1 MLRQLL
7 YLCFILNAFSA
18 FAYKEDSTLSQLKII
33 EGKINPKSIVHSG
46 NGLFFAQNMMY
57 KHTVTVYDR
66 NFQLLKTISDKVELN
81 KYGYSKR
88 DGLYRGSPVECTF
101 THDGR
106 FAWVS
111 NYNMSGGAETE
122 FNKPGC
128 DNCHGTGIYDSSF
141 VYKINSSTLLIEA
154 IVKVGA
160 VPKYLAATPDSKYV
174 LVTNWSSSDLSII
187 DTDKLKE
194 IKRIK
199 LGTYPRGIE
208 VDSSGTKAY
217 IAIMGSSKIAVIDLR
232 TFEKTWI
239 KDVGKSPRH
248 LCMSPKNDYL
258 YVSLNGD
265 GVVGKIDL
273 STNEVTKIKT
283 GSLPRSMALSGD
295 GRHLYVVNYGSDKL
309 TKVRTLDMQVVDN
322 IKTND
327 KPIGITYDDETN
339 NIWVACYEGSIM
351 VFHDSY
357 YDSRVTDLLHDE
369 LLAQNAE
376 EIEFR
381 KKAPPEIE
389 LPRQEKIA
397 LLEYEIEQPLDVL
410 SDKIISNKVNKYYLV
425 AGSFKNKLNAE
436 GLVKELSAKG
446 YASFIYFNLE
456 NEFTYACVNS
466 HTKKSMAIQQSTA
479 LKEDGIAVW
488 VYSVR

>member
-1 MLRQLL
+1 MLQQFL
-7 YLCFILNAFSA
+7 YLCFILNSFSA
-18 FAYKEDSTLSQLKII
+18 HGYKEDSTLSQLKII

-57 KHTVTVYDR
+57 KHSVTVYDR

-141 VYKINSSTLLIEA
+141 VYKINTSTLLIEA

-174 LVTNWSSSDLSII
+174 LVTNWSSSDLSVI

-199 LGTYPRGIE
+199 LGTYPRGII
-208 VDSSGTKAY
+208 VDSAGAKAY
-217 IAIMGSSKIAVIDLR
+217 VAIMGSSKIAVIDLR

-239 KDVGKSPRH
+239 KDIGMSPRH

-273 STNEVTKIKT
+273 STNEVMKVKT
-283 GSLPRSMALSGD
+283 GSLPRSMTLSGD
-295 GRHLYVVNYGSDKL
+295 GRYLYVVNYGSDKL
-309 TKVRTLDMQVVDN
+309 TKVTTADMKVMES

-327 KPIGITYDDETN
+327 KPIGITYDNETN

-351 VFHDSY
+351 VFHDTY
-357 YDSRVTDLLHDE
+357 YDSIVTDLLYDE

-381 KKAPPEIE
+381 KNMPEIE
-389 LPRQEKIA
+389 WPLQDKET
-397 LLEYEIEQPLDVL
+397 LFLSEIEKPLKVL
-410 SDKIISNKVNKYYLV
+410 QDKGIINKENKYYLI
-425 AGSFKNKLNAE
+425 AGSFKNKSNAE
-436 GLVKELSAKG
+436 GLVKELSVKG
-446 YASFIYFNLE
+446 HNSFIYFNLD
-456 NEFTYACVNS
+456 NQFAYACVSSFTN
-466 HTKKSMAIQQSTA
+466 KSMAIQRSIA
-479 LKEDGIAVW
+479 LKEDGIDVW
-488 VYSVR
+488 IYSVR

>member
-1 MLRQLL
+1 MLKQLL
-7 YLCFILNAFSA
+7 YLCFILNALSA
-18 FAYKEDSTLSQLKII
+18 FSYKEDSTLSQLKII

-57 KHTVTVYDR
+57 KHTVTVYNR

-81 KYGYSKR
+81 KYGYSRRK
-88 DGLYRGSPVECTF
+88 GLYRGSPVECTF
-101 THDGR
+101 THNGR
-106 FAWVS
+106 YAWIS
-111 NYNMSGGAETE
+111 NYNMSGGSETE
-122 FNKPGC
+122 FSKPGC

-141 VYKINSSTLLIEA
+141 VYKINTSTLLIEA

-160 VPKYLAATPDSKYV
+160 VPKYFAATPDNKYV
-174 LVTNWSSSDLSII
+174 LVTNWSSSDLSVI
-187 DTDKLKE
+187 DTEKLKE

-208 VDSSGTKAY
+208 VDSAGTKAY
-217 IAIMGSSKIAVIDLR
+217 VTIMGSSKIAVIDLR

-239 KDVGKSPRH
+239 KDVGRSPRH

-273 STNEVTKIKT
+273 STNEMKKVKT

-295 GRHLYVVNYGSDKL
+295 GRHLYVVNYGSDTL
-309 TKVRTLDMQVVDN
+309 TKVTTLDMKVVDN

-357 YDSRVTDLLHDE
+357 YDSTVTDSLYYE
-369 LLAQNAE
+369 LLAQNAQ
-376 EIEFR
+376 EIDFR
-381 KKAPPEIE
+381 KKLPLKDKGPMLESEIE
-389 LPRQEKIA
+389 KPVDILP
-397 LLEYEIEQPLDVL
+397 
-410 SDKIISNKVNKYYLV
+410 DKIIGNKVNEYYLI

-436 GLVKELSAKG
+436 KLVKELSVKG
-446 YASFIYFNLE
+446 HNSFIYFNLD
-456 NEFTYACVNS
+456 NQFTYACVGS
-466 HTKKSMAIQQSTA
+466 CASKSIAIEKSNA
-479 LKEDGIAVW
+479 LKEGGISVW
-488 VYSVR
+488 LYSVR

>member
-1 MLRQLL
+1 MLQQLL
-7 YLCFILNAFSA
+7 YLCFILNAFSC

-57 KHTVTVYDR
+57 KHTVTVYNR

-88 DGLYRGSPVECTF
+88 KGLYRGAPVECTF
-101 THDGR
+101 THNGR
-106 FAWVS
+106 YAWVS
-111 NYNMSGGAETE
+111 NYNMSGGSEAE
-122 FNKPGC
+122 FRKPGC

-141 VYKINSSTLLIEA
+141 VYKINTSTLLIEA

-174 LVTNWSSSDLSII
+174 LVTNWSSSDLSIV

-199 LGTYPRGIE
+199 LGTYHRGIE
-208 VDSSGTKAY
+208 VDSAGTKAY
-217 IAIMGSSKIAVIDLR
+217 VTIMGSSKIAVIDLR

-239 KDVGKSPRH
+239 KDVGRSPRH

-273 STNEVTKIKT
+273 STNEVKKVKT

-309 TKVRTLDMQVVDN
+309 TKVTTSDMKVVDN

-327 KPIGITYDDETN
+327 KPIGITYDNETN

-357 YDSRVTDLLHDE
+357 YDSTITDLLYDE
-369 LLAQNAE
+369 LLAQNSQ
-376 EIEFR
+376 EIDFR
-381 KKAPPEIE
+381 KKVPGIAWPLQDKETLLESEIE
-389 LPRQEKIA
+389 KSV
-397 LLEYEIEQPLDVL
+397 EILQ
-410 SDKIISNKVNKYYLV
+410 DKISSNKVNKYYLI
-425 AGSFKNKLNAE
+425 AGSFKNKLYAE
-436 GLVKELSAKG
+436 KLVKELSVKG
-446 YASFIYFNLE
+446 HNSFIYFNLE
-456 NEFTYACVNS
+456 NQFTYACVS
-466 HTKKSMAIQQSTA
+466 SCASRSMAIIEANSLKKAGITA
-479 LKEDGIAVW
+479 WL
-488 VYSVR
+488 YSVR